1 MGKVSDLTMP
11 QLILSF
17 IPKNPFADLTG
28 ASSTSIISVVI
39 FATFLGMAALKLLKE
54 DQPRGEKVLV
64 AIDCLQSWIMKLVR
78 IVMMLT
84 PYGVMALMTKVV
96 ASSNMHD
103 IIQLGSFVVASY
115 VAIGLMFVVHGL
127 LVSFTG
133 LNPIKFFKK
142 SGAFISIRIY
152 KSFKC
157 CKYSIKY

>member
-1 MGKVSDLTMP
+1 
-11 QLILSF
+11 
-17 IPKNPFADLTG
+17 
-28 ASSTSIISVVI
+28 
-39 FATFLGMAALKLLKE
+39 MAALKLLKE

-142 SGAFISIRIY
+142 RGLY
-152 KSFKC
+152 
-157 CKYSIKY
+157 

>member
-1 MGKVSDLTMP
+1 FGLTAEGLVQGEQEAQRLIALEQNYMGKVSDLTMP

-84 PYGVMALMTKVV
+84 
-96 ASSNMHD
+96 
-103 IIQLGSFVVASY
+103 
-115 VAIGLMFVVHGL
+115 
-127 LVSFTG
+127 
-133 LNPIKFFKK
+133 
-142 SGAFISIRIY
+142 
-152 KSFKC
+152 
-157 CKYSIKY
+157 